1 MRKDIA
7 MKKTF
12 SGCLGDLLERGRAVI
27 IVVYSGVW
35 VLWHEAAWLMG
46 PDFAYWG
53 RIRAMRRQR
62 DALHGELARMAT
74 LADPKRDRV
83 SADLALLES
92 DLRRVED
99 ERAARRLAG
108 IKALRRHLPP
118 GFLENG
124 ALL

>member
-1 MRKDIA
+1 MNIS
-7 MKKTF
+7 F
-12 SGCLGDLLERGRAVI
+12 LGRLSDLLKRGRAVI
-27 IVVYSGVW
+27 IVVYSGLW
-35 VLWHEAAWLMG
+35 VLWYEASWLMG

-62 DALHGELARMAT
+62 DALNGELARMAT
-74 LADPKRDRV
+74 LADPKRDCVR
-83 SADLALLES
+83 ADLALLES

-118 GFLENG
+118 GFLESG
-124 ALL
+124 APL